1 MFHPVTVALHIAVA
15 GVLVF
20 VAAWVSYKAFGNPRQ
35 FVIVGLNGL
44 TLAGLY
50 FVVASGF
57 TLIFGLMRVV
67 NMAHGSLYM
76 LAGFFALQ
84 LQKRLSGDGGSGFG
98 SSSTVGDWILPLVL
112 ACLSV
117 ALIGLV
123 MQQVFLRWNQ
133 GQDLRQALITIAI
146 SIIIADQALAHFGGI
161 AEEIAAPDVFP
172 DSVALRIYGLTYP
185 FFRIFVLLVAIAVG
199 LALWAMIKRTRFGM
213 IVRAGVDDRQ
223 MVSALGINIQLVFA
237 GAFFLGAFLAGLG
250 GVLGGT
256 MISVDKG
263 NDTTYLLF
271 ALIVVIIGGMGR
283 LAGAAIGA
291 LALGLVDAFGDVS
304 LPAGYTNYSV
314 LLIFGA
320 IVLVLLFAPLLFT
333 DFYLSAVIT
342 KALWLGIAAASLI
355 FLAGYVGMIS
365 LGQVALYGV
374 AGFTMANLVA
384 ADGGS
389 PVTWNPWLGALA
401 GILVCTGVGLFF
413 GAIASRSYG
422 IYFLMITLAFAVL
435 TFLFFGQ
442 VTQLSGF
449 GGVNNVDRPD
459 VVSNPVTDPA
469 NLFYIAL
476 GTAAAVYLLI
486 RYLGRTPFGL
496 ALQGIRDDPSRM
508 RALGYNVPLLRMLAF
523 GLGALIA
530 SLAGILSVWW
540 NTRISPGS
548 IDLARTLDVLIIAV
562 IGGLYRLE
570 GAWVGAIVF
579 TVLDNWT
586 RGLDVIG
593 GRFNTVIG
601 VIFLVIVLLSPGGLM
616 GIWQS
621 ITDFAGRR
629 LAGTASAAP
638 RPVGEKSHPS

>member
-1 MFHPVTVALHIAVA
+1 MIRSAP
-15 GVLVF
+15 
-20 VAAWVSYKAFGNPRQ
+20 
-35 FVIVGLNGL
+35 IVE
-44 TLAGLY
+44 
-50 FVVASGF
+50 
-57 TLIFGLMRVV
+57 R
-67 NMAHGSLYM
+67 
-76 LAGFFALQ
+76 
-84 LQKRLSGDGGSGFG
+84 
-98 SSSTVGDWILPLVL
+98 
-112 ACLSV
+112 
-117 ALIGLV
+117 
-123 MQQVFLRWNQ
+123 
-133 GQDLRQALITIAI
+133 
-146 SIIIADQALAHFGGI
+146 
-161 AEEIAAPDVFP
+161 
-172 DSVALRIYGLTYP
+172 
-185 FFRIFVLLVAIAVG
+185 
-199 LALWAMIKRTRFGM
+199 ALWWGP
-213 IVRAGVDDRQ
+213 
-223 MVSALGINIQLVFA
+223 
-237 GAFFLGAFLAGLG
+237 GL
-250 GVLGGT
+250 
-256 MISVDKG
+256 
-263 NDTTYLLF
+263 
-271 ALIVVIIGGMGR
+271 
-283 LAGAAIGA
+283 
-291 LALGLVDAFGDVS
+291 
-304 LPAGYTNYSV
+304 
-314 LLIFGA
+314 A
-320 IVLVLLFAPLLFT
+320 IVLVLLLAPLLFT

-389 PVTWNPWLGALA
+389 PIAWNPWLGALV
-401 GILVCTGVGLFF
+401 GILGCTGVGLFF

-422 IYFLMITLAFAVL
+422 IYFLMITLAFAVIAS
-435 TFLFFGQ
+435 LFFGQ

-459 VVSNPVTDPA
+459 IVSNPVTDPA

-476 GTAAAVYLLI
+476 GAAAAVYLLI

-530 SLAGILSVWW
+530 ALAGILSVWW

-586 RGLDVIG
+586 RGLEIVG

-601 VIFLVIVLLSPGGLM
+601 VIFLAIVLLSPGGLM

-629 LAGTASAAP
+629 VAGSGSAQP
-638 RPVGEKSHPS
+638 PVPAEEA